1 MKHKVTL
8 IKVMGLAVLSLLF
21 SACAT
26 TPTPKIEKWGPQYA
40 TPGAV
45 FLLEEIKREKLQ
57 NKTGVV
63 YTIYSSGLPEDK
75 EYSIWNKK
83 LDGTFNETVT
93 GIKIDKSGKLTVLNG
108 KIVGKIGLSDY
119 VRGEPGEFGTI
130 STDQAV
136 RAFTR
141 VIPIPIESR
150 ANNESCRLSV
160 ELISPRA
167 TAFGITGEGFEPNET
182 ITTRSQS
189 NNEILDAKHQASKD
203 GKFGVLLFPAVVGQK
218 SGTEKYTAVGKS
230 CEVTVQFEWGPS
242 ALKIQ

>member
-1 MKHKVTL
+1 
-8 IKVMGLAVLSLLF
+8 MGFAVLSLLV

-63 YTIYSSGLPEDK
+63 YTIYFSGLPEDK
-75 EYSIWNKK
+75 VYLIWNKIWNGA
-83 LDGTFNETVT
+83 LDLMVPE
-93 GIKIDKSGKLTVLNG
+93 IKIDKSGQLTMLDG
-108 KIVGKIGLSDY
+108 KIVGNIVLTDY
-119 VRGEPGEFGTI
+119 VRGEAGEFGII
-130 STDQAV
+130 STDQTV

-141 VIPIPIESR
+141 VIPFPIESR
-150 ANNESCRLSV
+150 SNNGSCRLSV
-160 ELISPRA
+160 EMITPRA
-167 TAFGITGEGFEPNET
+167 TSFGITGEGFEPNEM

-203 GKFGVLLFPAVVGQK
+203 GKFIVILFPAVIGQK
-218 SGTEKYTAVGKS
+218 SGTERYTAVGRS